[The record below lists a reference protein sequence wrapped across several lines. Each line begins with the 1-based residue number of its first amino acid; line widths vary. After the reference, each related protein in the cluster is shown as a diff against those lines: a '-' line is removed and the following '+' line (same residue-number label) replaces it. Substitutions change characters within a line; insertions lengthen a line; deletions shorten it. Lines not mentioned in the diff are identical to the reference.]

1 MANLVWEKKLSV
13 GNVIIDAEHR
23 NLISMVNDA
32 NRAIETRDSL
42 TLLHEL
48 ERLENWLHTHFANE
62 EKIAQAVDFPFAR
75 LKPAQQYSLNALRYL
90 RDELEA
96 KYGMWSES
104 IAAHFSRSLKHWI
117 IEHITKV
124 DMPMKTMLQA
134 HDYNFWPGYTVATG
148 HITASATSGAGICG
162 CGCGCGCDSYSLT
175 AG

>member
-1 MANLVWEKKLSV
+1 MTNLIWTKKLSV

-23 NLISMVNDA
+23 NLLSMVNNA
-32 NRAIETRDSL
+32 NRAIEIGDGL
-42 TLLHEL
+42 TLLQEL
-48 ERLENWLHTHFANE
+48 EHLENWLHIHFANE

-75 LKPAQQYSLNALRYL
+75 LKLAQQYSLNALRYL

-124 DMPMKTMLQA
+124 DMPMKTMLQT

-148 HITASATSGAGICG
+148 YIPAPATSGAGI